1 MTKGNLA
8 GRLKVLFAFILLFG
22 PASVLIFLGT
32 RGCEHKF
39 KELDDYGVVSSYSFK
54 GADGKT
60 YKNQDFKDKVV
71 LVANLQTTCPNDC
84 AVSVWHIDQL
94 IYQKIRKNK
103 NEVNA
108 VRIISY
114 VTDEH
119 GNFISDVS
127 GVQSM
132 LEDIVEDYD
141 PEIWIVAS
149 GDPKDLYDIEHN
161 GENLL
166 REGNEFFA
174 GKSYTEVMLL
184 LDKRNHLRM
193 AMKGKQEG
201 YIRRMYE
208 HIALLLKQYDKELAR
223 SKK

>member
-39 KELDDYGVVSSYSFK
+39 KELDDYGKLSSYSFK

-108 VRIISY
+108 VRIISF
-114 VTDEH
+114 VTDEQ

-127 GVQSM
+127 GVRSM

-166 REGNEFFA
+166 REGDEFFG

-193 AMKGKQEG
+193 AMKGKREG